1 MNRVSSFLIAT
12 FAIAAGGCASTY
24 QIRVDSIA
32 EAGAPGGTRYALVSG
47 MTDVSEADLYFREFA
62 SHFRPILAAKGYS
75 EVATRAEA
83 DFEVALSYG
92 TSSGRAEYY
101 TYTRPIY
108 HVTGGEQ
115 IRYRE
120 IRTDASGQ
128 KTETTGTF
136 YVPVRTEV
144 IGYTS
149 ELNSQTV
156 YTSYVILDATTS
168 GSDESGGRRR
178 PLWKTTLRLTD
189 PSNDLRQ
196 LIPHMAAAGA
206 PYVATNTGA
215 AIKIE
220 RPKGESGAPPVP
232 KPDTGTA
239 K

>member
-1 MNRVSSFLIAT
+1 MKTLSLIFL
-12 FAIAAGGCASTY
+12 AALLAVLGGCAGTY

-32 EAGAPGGTRYALVSG
+32 ESAAPHGNKYVLVSG
-47 MTDVSEADLYFREFA
+47 MTDVNESDLYFKEFA
-62 SHFRPILAAKGYS
+62 SHFRPILVAKGFT
-75 EVATRAEA
+75 EVATREAA
-83 DFEVALSYG
+83 DFEIALSYG

-108 HVTGGEQ
+108 HVTGGDQ

-120 IRTDASGQ
+120 VRTDASGQ

-156 YTSYVILDATTS
+156 YTSYVILEATVSAAENGATV
-168 GSDESGGRRR
+168 RK

-206 PYVATNTGA
+206 PYIATNTGA
-215 AIKIE
+215 SIKIE
-220 RPKGESGAPPVP
+220 LPKTAPQNPPAAAAP
-232 KPDTGTA
+232 KP
-239 K
+239 